1 MVVKVHHGD
10 AHTAQSQPLKNIKA
24 NTGLAAPQRKM
35 KVAVLSVALLF
46 TILLCTPEDAQAFP
60 GTLLEASGGS
70 LLHLPLSLRV
80 DDVLQQK
87 HQVPDLPDAE
97 VLVHPSPPLLN

>member
-1 MVVKVHHGD
+1 
-10 AHTAQSQPLKNIKA
+10 
-24 NTGLAAPQRKM
+24 M

-60 GTLLEASGGS
+60 GALLEASGGS
-70 LLHLPLSLRV
+70 LLHLPLSVRV

-87 HQVPDLPDAE
+87 RQLPELPDAE
-97 VLVHPSPPLLN
+97 VIVQPSPLFPN

>member
-1 MVVKVHHGD
+1 
-10 AHTAQSQPLKNIKA
+10 
-24 NTGLAAPQRKM
+24 M

-46 TILLCTPEDAQAFP
+46 TILLCTLEDAQAFP

-70 LLHLPLSLRV
+70 LLHLPLSVRV